1 MRAPVHSNLAK
12 RTNFANVTT
21 EAWRPPLHS
30 FPDGRRRRWTAALRR
45 VIDIQ
50 AGSIWRDIR
59 PELHTAS
66 GLVLDVGCGAQPFRP
81 LVSPSARY
89 LGIDTIGA
97 KSDFGYEVPDTIYFD
112 GESWPVDTE
121 SVDLVLCTETL
132 EHVLEPSKLL
142 AEAERTLRPGGRL
155 LLTVPFAAR
164 WHFVPHDYWRFTPS
178 SLHCLLERAGFG
190 DVAVYARGNAV
201 TVACYKL
208 VALALPLLFPATRGI
223 RARAIQLLALVTIP
237 FVVVFALVARA
248 SLLGK
253 GGDDCLGY
261 TVTAIRE

>member
-1 MRAPVHSNLAK
+1 VHSNLAK
-12 RTNFANVTT
+12 RTNFANATT

-59 PELHTAS
+59 PELHAAS

-89 LGIDTIGA
+89 LGIDTIDA

-142 AEAERTLRPGGRL
+142 AEAKRTLRPGGRL

-178 SLHCLLERAGFG
+178 SLHCLLERAGFD

-237 FVVVFALVARA
+237 FVVVLALAARA